1 MHARRAGRRAGV
13 ARASCRA
20 GAARESRAHHA
31 ARAPRASAA
40 RVHIDRAARA
50 PRASAARE
58 SCRAG
63 AARECRARDARE
75 HDEEVAQEGRH
86 CGRAARNFTTSARLR
101 LADDLHY
108 KVHLSLPAS
117 DVRSWRT

>member
-1 MHARRAGRRAGV
+1 MRAAR
-13 ARASCRA
+13 

-31 ARAPRASAA
+31 ARAPRGSRARIMPRGRHA
-40 RVHIDRAARA
+40 RVPRANRAARA
-50 PRASAARE
+50 PRESAARE
-58 SCRAG
+58 SFRAG

-86 CGRAARNFTTSARLR
+86 CGRAAWNSTTSARLR

-108 KVHLSLPAS
+108 KVHLSLSAS
-117 DVRSWRT
+117 DVGSWRT

>member
-1 MHARRAGRRAGV
+1 MHARRAGV
-13 ARASCRA
+13 AR
-20 GAARESRAHHA
+20 
-31 ARAPRASAA
+31 
-40 RVHIDRAARA
+40 V
-50 PRASAARE
+50 

-75 HDEEVAQEGRH
+75 RDEEVAQEGRH
-86 CGRAARNFTTSARLR
+86 CGRAAWNSTTSARIR

-108 KVHLSLPAS
+108 KVHLSLSAS

>member
-1 MHARRAGRRAGV
+1 MRAAR
-13 ARASCRA
+13 

-63 AARECRARDARE
+63 ATRECRARIL
-75 HDEEVAQEGRH
+75 AQ
-86 CGRAARNFTTSARLR
+86 ATST
-101 LADDLHY
+101 Y
-108 KVHLSLPAS
+108 QQGN
-117 DVRSWRT
+117 T